1 MVSRFACEGRTALL
15 YQSIKVDFFEKK
27 AHIRLSVT
35 NLFVYLYVIINA
47 GDVRISS
54 LHYGTIVQSYL

>member
-27 AHIRLSVT
+27 HT
-35 NLFVYLYVIINA
+35 FVC
-47 GDVRISS
+47 
-54 LHYGTIVQSYL
+54 Q